1 MHYYISSITTLFN
14 KITYFISIWTAENWN
29 YITGTRKSAIHTC
42 THNKADKTNFII
54 IKQPLFKLFVMNLT
68 ASLALNSNSVL
79 KNIYYLEHTSPAAL
93 EIYHGKYLAAY
104 ITSQQW
110 C

>member
-1 MHYYISSITTLFN
+1 
-14 KITYFISIWTAENWN
+14 
-29 YITGTRKSAIHTC
+29 
-42 THNKADKTNFII
+42 
-54 IKQPLFKLFVMNLT
+54 MNLT

-104 ITSQQW
+104 ITSQQ
-110 C
+110 